1 MSEKQKISGPDRRL
15 VAEIAKHTKQN
26 RSLLK
31 LMLSEIN
38 DESIAETIEN
48 LLPYLEIVGDALQAI
63 ISNLERED
71 RERYE
76 RVKYER
82 KRKARELAHEVTQN
96 TIINPKTYNYE
107 TPKES

>member
-15 VAEIAKHTKQN
+15 VAEIAKVTKQN

-71 RERYE
+71 REAF
-76 RVKYER
+76 ER
-82 KRKARELAHEVTQN
+82 KK
-96 TIINPKTYNYE
+96 
-107 TPKES
+107 